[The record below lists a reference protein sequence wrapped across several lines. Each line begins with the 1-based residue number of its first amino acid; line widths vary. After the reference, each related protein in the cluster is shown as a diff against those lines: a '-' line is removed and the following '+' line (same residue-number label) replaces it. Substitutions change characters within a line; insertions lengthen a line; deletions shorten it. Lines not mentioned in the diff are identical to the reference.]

1 MKIYTAGP
9 LFTPYHR
16 AFIARFAQRL
26 REAGFICYV
35 PHERGV
41 TREIEW
47 ASGQPR
53 TAKGIFEMDYE
64 MVAGVNAVVALLDDP
79 DVSSGTACEIG
90 IFYGLMQHD
99 PTKKGIV
106 GLLTDAQAWKRAQV
120 GAPPVNAFTLG
131 CVEDVGK
138 TCRTIEEVID
148 QLNTWQHE
156 LREAG
161 LLDGKSEGA
170 RP

>member
-1 MKIYTAGP
+1 MKIYMAGP

-16 AFIARFAQRL
+16 AFIARNAQKL
-26 REAGFICYV
+26 SEAGFICYV

-47 ASGQPR
+47 ASGHLR
-53 TAKGIFEMDYE
+53 TSSGIFDMDYE
-64 MVAGVNAVVALLDDP
+64 MVAGANAIVALLDDP

-99 PTKKGIV
+99 TTKKGIL

-120 GAPPVNAFTLG
+120 GAPAINLFTLG
-131 CVEDVGK
+131 CVEKVGK
-138 TCRTIEEVID
+138 VYKTVDEVID
-148 QLNTWQHE
+148 HLNTWK
-156 LREAG
+156 REMRQMG
-161 LLDGKSEGA
+161 LLD
-170 RP
+170 